1 MMPQF
6 TQNRA
11 DSIHAD
17 GEESSF
23 VGTGVSEITDEAQAR
38 LKDAGECSR
47 TVVTNRP
54 ALALGTALAAGVFL
68 GWLIKRR

>member
-1 MMPQF
+1 MMPF
-6 TQNRA
+6 IQNRSA
-11 DSIHAD
+11 SIQAD

-23 VGTGVSEITDEAQAR
+23 PGADVGEITNEVQAWLEHAGDT
-38 LKDAGECSR
+38 LK
-47 TVVTNRP
+47 TVITNRP

>member
-1 MMPQF
+1 MLPF
-6 TQNRA
+6 TQNRSA
-11 DSIHAD
+11 SIQAD

-23 VGTGVSEITDEAQAR
+23 PDVAQITNEVQAWLEDSGDM
-38 LKDAGECSR
+38 LK
-47 TVVTNRP
+47 TVITNRP

>member
-1 MMPQF
+1 MMPL
-6 TQNRA
+6 TQNRPN
-11 DSIHAD
+11 SIQAD

-23 VGTGVSEITDEAQAR
+23 PGADVAEITNEVQAW
-38 LKDAGECSR
+38 LVDAGDMLKS
-47 TVVTNRP
+47 VITNRP

>member
-1 MMPQF
+1 MMPPL

-11 DSIHAD
+11 NSIH
-17 GEESSF
+17 GNQESSF
-23 VGTGVSEITDEAQAR
+23 FGTGVSEVTDEAQAR
-38 LKDAGECSR
+38 LKDAGDMLI
-47 TVVTNRP
+47 TVITNRP

>member
-1 MMPQF
+1 MLPL
-6 TQNRA
+6 TPNHSA
-11 DSIHAD
+11 SIHME

-23 VGTGVSEITDEAQAR
+23 PGTDVAEITNEVQAW
-38 LKDAGECSR
+38 LEDAGDKLK
-47 TVVTNRP
+47 TVITNRP